1 MILDDNTSLLIE
13 YLSKLDDPRKDK
25 GKRYKLKDL
34 ILLTLYASLSGQFTS
49 IDIVDFVEDT
59 FDYFHELIGL
69 KSVPSHDT
77 FSRIMRL
84 IDYNQLANVLGEW
97 LSECYPELKLKI
109 NDKEILHIDGKAI
122 KAAAKKSAGEKPVYL
137 FNAMYEGGSISL
149 ETVQIGDKEN
159 EISSIKEIL
168 DLFNIEDTIVTVDA
182 IGCNN
187 TVINEIVSR
196 KGSYLIPVKDNAK
209 KLKNAIKEE
218 IVRLKSTLLK
228 KDKTKSLYDILDK
241 TVYQTSSHGREE
253 TYKAALL
260 TDTAF
265 IYEKF
270 GTSGYY
276 GTIGRIMVI
285 EKETKYK
292 DQGKEKVDK
301 TITYSITDLESINV
315 KDLLRV
321 KLSHWNIEAQH
332 WLLDVQL
339 NEDRYTARKENAIVN
354 GSILKRFCMRIK
366 KEYCKDAKTSLHRF
380 TTKNTRKIERIT
392 ELLFKDIAK

>member
-1 MILDDNTSLLIE
+1 MILDEETSLLIE
-13 YLSKLDDPRKDK
+13 YLNKIDDPRSDK
-25 GKRYKLKDL
+25 GKRFKLKDL
-34 ILLTLYASLSGQFTS
+34 ILLILYASLSGNFTAT
-49 IDIVDFVEDT
+49 DVVDYVEDT
-59 FDYFHELIGL
+59 FDYFKELIDL

-84 IDYNQLANVLGEW
+84 INYNQLADVLGEW
-97 LSECYPELKLKI
+97 LNACYPELKLRI
-109 NDKEILHIDGKAI
+109 NGKEILHIDGKAI
-122 KAAAKKSAGEKPVYL
+122 KAAAKKSEGEKPIYL

-149 ETVQIGDKEN
+149 KTIQIGDKEN
-159 EISSIKEIL
+159 EISSFKKII
-168 DLFNIEDTIVTVDA
+168 DLFNIEDTIVTIDA

-209 KLKNAIKEE
+209 KLKNAIEE
-218 IVRLKSTLLK
+218 EVERLKATPLK
-228 KDKTKSLYDILDK
+228 KDKSKSLYDVLDK

-253 TYKAALL
+253 IYKATLL
-260 TDTAF
+260 SDTAF

-285 EKETKYK
+285 EKETRYK

-301 TITYSITDLESINV
+301 TITYSITNLENINV

-321 KLSHWNIEAQH
+321 KLSHWSIEAQH

-354 GSILKRFCMRIK
+354 GTILKRFCMRIK
-366 KEYCKDAKTSLHRF
+366 KEYCKDNKLSLHRF
-380 TTKNTRKIERIT
+380 ASRNYRKPDRVT
-392 ELLFKDIAK
+392 ELLFKEIAK

>member
-1 MILDDNTSLLIE
+1 MILDESTSLLIE
-13 YLSKLDDPRKDK
+13 YLNKIDDPRQDK
-25 GKRYKLKDL
+25 GKRYKLNDL
-34 ILLTLYASLSGQFTS
+34 ILLTLYAALSGQFTA
-49 IDIVDFVEDT
+49 IDIVDYVEDT

-97 LSECYPELKLKI
+97 LSESYPELKIRI
-109 NDKEILHIDGKAI
+109 NNKEILHIDGKAI
-122 KAAAKKSAGEKPVYL
+122 RAAAKRSEGEQPIYL

-149 ETVQIGDKEN
+149 ETVQIGNKEN
-159 EISSIKEIL
+159 EISSIKQML
-168 DLFNIEDTIVTVDA
+168 DLFNIQDTIVTIDA

-187 TVINEIVSR
+187 TVLNEIISR

-218 IVRLKSTLLK
+218 VIRLKNTPLK
-228 KDKTKSLYDILDK
+228 KDSKKKIFDELDK
-241 TVYQTSSHGREE
+241 TVYQTSSHGRKE
-253 TYKAALL
+253 TYKATLL

-265 IYEKF
+265 IYEKL

-292 DQGKEKVDK
+292 EEGKEIIDK
-301 TITYSITDLESINV
+301 TITYSITDLENINV

-339 NEDRYTARKENAIVN
+339 NEDRYTARKQNAIVN

-366 KEYCKDAKTSLHRF
+366 KEYCKDKKATLHRF
-380 TTKNTRKIERIT
+380 TSRNYRIADRVT
-392 ELLFKDIAK
+392 ELLFNDIAK

>member
-1 MILDDNTSLLIE
+1 MILDDSTSLLME
-13 YLSKLDDPRKDK
+13 YLNKIDDSRKDK

-34 ILLTLYASLSGQFTS
+34 ILLTLYVSLSGQFTS

-84 IDYNQLANVLGEW
+84 IDYNQLANVLSEW
-97 LSECYPELKLKI
+97 LSQCYPELKLKI
-109 NDKEILHIDGKAI
+109 NNKEVLHIDGKAI
-122 KAAAKKSAGEKPVYL
+122 KAAAKKSDGEKPIYL

-149 ETVQIGDKEN
+149 ETIQIGDKEN
-159 EISSIKEIL
+159 EISSIKQIL
-168 DLFNIEDTIVTVDA
+168 DLFNIQDTIVTIDA

-187 TVINEIVSR
+187 TVINEIVAR

-209 KLKNAIKEE
+209 KLKNAIEE
-218 IVRLKSTLLK
+218 EVVRLRTTSLNN
-228 KDKTKSLYDILDK
+228 DKTKCLYDILDK

-253 TYKAALL
+253 IYKATLL

-270 GTSGYY
+270 GTSSFY

-292 DQGKEKVDK
+292 DQGKEIVDK

-366 KEYCKDAKTSLHRF
+366 KEYWGCKEIIS
-380 TTKNTRKIERIT
+380 
-392 ELLFKDIAK
+392 